1 MSAQGGTLAR
11 RGAVHLPI
19 WPVAALLGAAIVAV
33 VGMSILSGNER
44 GVVTSV
50 SDAQRLA
57 NSSAAIREQGATLP
71 IEAPAV
77 NPGMW
82 TTTQAEAYL
91 ARLAAIEGSA
101 AAVREIG
108 AALPFPGVNPGMW
121 TQAQAEAYVESRVT
135 HVVGLENPG
144 AYAPAGTS
152 YVSGLE
158 NPGAYLGDAA
168 SVPTPKA
175 GGPERIVVNGEVCHQ
190 CL

>member
-1 MSAQGGTLAR
+1 MSAQGGTLAK

-19 WPVAALLGAAIVAV
+19 WPVAALLGAAMVAV
-33 VGMSILSGNER
+33 IGLSILSGNER

-71 IEAPAV
+71 FEAPAV
-77 NPGMW
+77 NP
-82 TTTQAEAYL
+82 E
-91 ARLAAIEGSA
+91 
-101 AAVREIG
+101 
-108 AALPFPGVNPGMW
+108 MW
-121 TQAQAEAYVESRVT
+121 TQTQTEAYVESRLT
-135 HVVGLENPG
+135 HAVGLENPG
-144 AYAPAGTS
+144 AYAPTGTA

-158 NPGAYLGDAA
+158 NPGAYLGGGSDV
-168 SVPTPKA
+168 STPKA